1 MRHHRSFIALSI
13 PLILLLFLGIRSA
26 SSKDRFQQFTMNNG
40 IKVILE
46 ENRAVP
52 VVALQIWVKTGSA
65 DEKDEE
71 AGVCHFIEHMLFKG
85 TEKRKVREMAREIE
99 SLGGN
104 INAYTSY
111 DDTVYYVTLSSLY
124 ADTGLSI
131 LTDLVGHPTFD
142 PSELEREREV
152 ILEEIRRG
160 EDDPS
165 RRLFNQ
171 TMAAL
176 YQQHPYRRPISGYER
191 TVRAITRDQMVSFFK
206 RWYVPTRMVFIASGD
221 FDIDSMSRKIREAL
235 SEIRNFSEP
244 LPERVE
250 EPRQSEGRSVVSTG
264 NLKET
269 YFQIG
274 FRIPSAKDEDA
285 PALNGLAYIL
295 GGGEASRLVQKMK
308 LEKGLVNAISASSL
322 TPKDPGAFII
332 NASLPADDLEKA
344 LAAVWEEVA
353 RIEREGVTKEEL
365 ERFKVNAE
373 SGSVYDRQTAQ
384 GRARRLGNYEV
395 VAGDALFESEYL
407 RRIAH
412 LRTQDIQR
420 VAEEYLI
427 ASPCVVSILT
437 SFEKADLVR
446 SLSLPPM
453 IGSGRPDGSLPA
465 RKIQAPGTQRMLD
478 NGIRVN
484 IKEDRSSP
492 IVSLQASFLGG
503 LRFEQTAQNGIN
515 NFLAVMLTKGSKG
528 RSSLEITK
536 RVEKMAGSLS
546 AFSGYNSFGL
556 TLTVLSQHFEEA
568 FNLFAEILRQPSF
581 DTGEMEKRRRLILA
595 SIRQQEDDLSRLVL
609 RLFRK
614 TLFGDH
620 PYGMDVLGTPE
631 SVKKLTRKDLVE
643 YYQKMV
649 VPENM
654 VLSVVG
660 DVEEKQVVRAAE
672 ERFGDLRGGSRLYP
686 SGMRGRLSQKVKK
699 NEIHRTKEQAHFVL
713 GFIGPG
719 LQQDDRYAVEVLR
732 AALSGQGGRLFR
744 ELRDKESLAYALDFF
759 AALNLDVGYMG
770 VYMGTHPSKLQ
781 TAIDGVVRELRR
793 VKEEGLGEDEVER
806 AKRYLIGS
814 FKIALQTYQ
823 AQANQMSLDEL
834 YGLGFD
840 HYRRYP
846 QRIEK
851 VSKED
856 VSRAA
861 RKYLNLEAAAMAIV
875 RPPGEGKE

>member
-1 MRHHRSFIALSI
+1 
-13 PLILLLFLGIRSA
+13 
-26 SSKDRFQQFTMNNG
+26 MNNG

-699 NEIHRTKEQAHFVL
+699 NEIYRTKEQAHFVL